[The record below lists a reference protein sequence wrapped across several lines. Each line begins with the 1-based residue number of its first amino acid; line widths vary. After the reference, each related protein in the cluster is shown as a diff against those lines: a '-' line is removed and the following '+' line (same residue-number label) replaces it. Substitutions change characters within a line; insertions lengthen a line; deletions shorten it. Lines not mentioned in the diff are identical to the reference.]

1 MNEFI
6 SKTKKLIKE
15 KGIKQRY
22 LAQKMGISERK
33 LSDILNGRKKI
44 DIEIILLFCNALKIE
59 PNELIYYES
68 KEQKGA

>member
-6 SKTKKLIKE
+6 SKTKKLIEE
-15 KGIKQRY
+15 KGIKQKY

-44 DIEIILLFCNALKIE
+44 DIEIILLFCNTLKIQ
-59 PNELIYYES
+59 PNELINTQ
-68 KEQKGA
+68 QKGA